1 MKFFEFK
8 LANSKIMLTHFAP
21 KSSDPA
27 LHSHGADYQ
36 VSIPLVGTP
45 YIEFNQQ
52 PYRLDVERRLITAPG
67 EFHRHFANE
76 EAGKVLLINLNQSFL
91 QKVLL
96 DRLGHLPVTLEF
108 APWENGSSE
117 AFQRLAQNMMK
128 RSMSNSLEETE
139 LEELEWELAHLLF
152 TRHRGTHSPFWRE
165 QVAILQHPLIKRAID
180 YIHEQFAEE
189 LTLDQMAVVSGLSKF
204 HFIRLFREHV
214 GMTPSHYLNQVRIEK
229 AEQLLKQSAFDV
241 TMIAYE
247 VGFGS
252 LNTFERLFKKKH
264 GMSASEYRKQSR
276 D

>member
-1 MKFFEFK
+1 MKFLEFK
-8 LANSKIMLTHFAP
+8 LANSKIMLTQFAP
-21 KSSDPA
+21 QSSDPA
-27 LHSHGADYQ
+27 LHSHGEDYQ
-36 VSIPLVGTP
+36 ISIPLVGTP

-67 EFHRHFANE
+67 EFHRHFAND
-76 EAGKVLLINLNQSFL
+76 EAGKVLLINVNQSFL

-96 DRLGHLPVTLEF
+96 DRLGHLPTSLEF

-117 AFQRLAQNMMK
+117 AFERLAQNMMK
-128 RSMSNSLEETE
+128 LGLSSSLEQAE

-152 TRHRGTHSPFWRE
+152 TQHRGSHSAYWRE

-180 YIHEQFAEE
+180 YIHEQFTEE
-189 LTLDQMAVVSGLSKF
+189 LTLDQMAAASGLSKF
-204 HFIRLFREHV
+204 HFIRLFREYV

-229 AEQLLKQSAFDV
+229 AEQLLKQSTFDV

-252 LNTFERLFKKKH
+252 LNTFERLFKKKQ
-264 GMSASEYRKQSR
+264 GMSASEYRKRNR